1 MLDFQDLKKKK
12 KQGACHIVALPFTL
26 KSIKAIYIK
35 KYLDA
40 KEELWKLKY
49 VTMEK
54 YKLHKI
60 L

>member
-1 MLDFQDLKKKK
+1 VLDFQDFKKKK

-40 KEELWKLKY
+40 KEEL
-49 VTMEK
+49 
-54 YKLHKI
+54 
-60 L
+60 